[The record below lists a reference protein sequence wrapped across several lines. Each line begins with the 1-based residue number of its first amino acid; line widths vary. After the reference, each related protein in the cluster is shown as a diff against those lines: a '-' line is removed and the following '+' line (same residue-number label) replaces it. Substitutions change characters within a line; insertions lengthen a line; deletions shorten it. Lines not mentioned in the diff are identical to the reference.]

1 MNFRNAT
8 SRNQGMKALRLDTNV
23 LNHRARALYHSMG
36 YREVGQVSTVFNGID
51 GVMLVLL
58 EKSLSE

>member
-1 MNFRNAT
+1 
-8 SRNQGMKALRLDTNV
+8 MKALRLDTNV
-23 LNHRARALYHSMG
+23 LNHRARALYHSLG